1 MYSTPNLIT
10 SAGSVAET
18 RPNRSAV
25 SIRTQT
31 SVYAVCASAAVF
43 LLALLL
49 LNRDLFRHPSYEWG
63 DYAANAIQI
72 QNAKHFHELLGNYS
86 RWGFHHPGPGFF
98 YLFAAGEL
106 VFHNWLHMVPEAMN
120 AYILTILLAN
130 VAALF
135 ASIWVVAQHTRSA
148 LFLPAAILSSLV
160 FIHVIDR
167 TLFLIDTS
175 QNSIPQTALGSV
187 WMPYVVLFGFLFYML
202 SCAALACG
210 NIRYLPGATFAGLML
225 LHAHVAQVLFV
236 GVLAV
241 MAAASWIWRGRCEGS
256 LPARLK
262 LCRRELL
269 VSAGLV
275 MVFATPIVTELIA
288 HKPNNLHAI
297 RKYMHEQPA
306 FSNSLAQ
313 ALGYE
318 LGFYTFLRDPEVVL
332 VQPSPKL
339 LARAMAEPYV
349 VKYWMFVAVL
359 VGLLIALRVRGRRL
373 ADSPFV
379 CYMAL
384 ELVVVSILFLYWA
397 MKMAGGMANFNG
409 YFYYSVQLLGLFA
422 ICSVIVD
429 SIPTG
434 GARLQSASFAM
445 ACALPLL
452 IFAAPHSFKVD
463 LRGGEEANRIA
474 LAAAGRAAMLQLVF
488 DHDDWPTA
496 VGIASRLK
504 RLHQPFCIIG
514 NWSVMFGAD
523 AICREASGVTRL
535 ILSRKQSNCASP
547 CLLGDGNYAVELS
560 PMPALRVPFTLGPD
574 GSSGFYEGFYSA
586 AIPGA
591 PIFTSERSTIRF
603 VLGGVAQPDDPLRV
617 LVTGTA
623 IPGRPA
629 DIFLNGSKLGTIV
642 SSQRGAGTFRVPGS
656 LLKFGSDNVFSI
668 YVANAAPVGKDLR
681 HLGYCLESIQV
692 SPVNP
697 R

>member
-1 MYSTPNLIT
+1 MYSTPNPIT
-10 SAGSVAET
+10 LARPIAET
-18 RPNRSAV
+18 RPTRSAA
-25 SIRTQT
+25 SIRAQV

-49 LNRDLFRHPSYEWG
+49 LNRALFQQPSYEWG

-106 VFHNWLHMVPEAMN
+106 VFHDWLHMVPEAMN

-135 ASIWVVAQHTRSA
+135 ASMWIVARHTRSA

-160 FIHVIDR
+160 LIYVIGR
-167 TLFLIDTS
+167 TLSLIDAS
-175 QNSIPQTALGSV
+175 QNSIPHTVLGSV
-187 WMPYVVLFGFLFYML
+187 WMPYVVLFCFLFYMV

-210 NIRYLPGATFAGLML
+210 NIRYFPGATFAGLML

-241 MAAASWIWRGRCEGS
+241 MAAASWVWRGRCQGP

-262 LCRRELL
+262 LGRRELL

-275 MVFATPIVTELIA
+275 LVFATPVVTELIA

-297 RKYMHEQPA
+297 QEYRREQPA
-306 FSNSLAQ
+306 FPNSFAQ
-313 ALGYE
+313 AVRYE
-318 LGFYTFLRDPEVVL
+318 LGFYTFLRNPEVVL
-332 VQPSPKL
+332 AQPSPKL

-359 VGLLIALRVRGRRL
+359 VGLLVALRARGRL
-373 ADSPFV
+373 AVSPFV
-379 CYMAL
+379 RYVAL

-409 YFYYSVQLLGLFA
+409 YFYYSVQLLGLLG

-434 GARLQSASFAM
+434 SARLQRASFAM

-474 LAAAGRAAMLQLVF
+474 LAAAGHAPMFQLVF

-514 NWSVMFGAD
+514 TWSVMFGAD
-523 AICREASGVTRL
+523 ASCREASGVTRL
-535 ILSRKQSNCASP
+535 ILSHKTNCAFP
-547 CLLGDGNYAVELS
+547 CLLGDSNYAVELS
-560 PMPALRVPFTLGPD
+560 PMPTLRIPFILGPD
-574 GSSGFYEGFYSA
+574 GSSGFYEGFYDDG
-586 AIPGA
+586 IPGA
-591 PIFTSERSTIRF
+591 PIWTSERSTIRF
-603 VLGGVAQPDDPLRV
+603 VLGSVAQRDDTLRV

-629 DIFLNGSKLGTIV
+629 SVFLNERKLGTIV
-642 SSQRGAGTFRVPGS
+642 SNQPGAGDFRIPAS
-656 LLKFGSDNVFSI
+656 LLNFGADNVFTIS
-668 YVANAAPVGKDLR
+668 VPNAAPVGKDLR
-681 HLGYCLESIQV
+681 HLGFYLQSIQV
-692 SPVNP
+692 SPLNP

>member
-10 SAGSVAET
+10 PAGPVAET
-18 RPNRSAV
+18 LPNRSAV
-25 SIRTQT
+25 SIRTQA
-31 SVYAVCASAAVF
+31 SGYAVCAWAAVF

-49 LNRDLFRHPSYEWG
+49 LNRDLFRQPSYEWG

-106 VFHNWLHMVPEAMN
+106 VFHDWLHLVPEAMN
-120 AYILTILLAN
+120 AYILTIVLAN

-135 ASIWVVAQHTRSA
+135 ASIWIVARHTRSA
-148 LFLPAAILSSLV
+148 LFLPAAILTSLV

-175 QNSIPQTALGSV
+175 QNGIPQTVLGSV
-187 WMPYVVLFGFLFYML
+187 WMPYLVLFWFLFYMV

-236 GVLAV
+236 GVLTV
-241 MAAASWIWRGRCEGS
+241 MAAASWGWRGRREGS
-256 LPARLK
+256 LPARLS

-275 MVFATPIVTELIA
+275 TVFATPIALELIV
-288 HKPNNLHAI
+288 HKPNNLHSI
-297 RKYMHEQPA
+297 QKYMREQPA
-306 FSNSLAQ
+306 FPNSLAQ
-313 ALGYE
+313 AVRYE

-339 LARAMAEPYV
+339 LARARAERYV

-359 VGLLIALRVRGRRL
+359 VGLLVALRVRGRL
-373 ADSPFV
+373 AVSPFV
-379 CYMAL
+379 RYVAL
-384 ELVVVSILFLYWA
+384 ELVVVSILFFYWA
-397 MKMAGGMANFNG
+397 MKMAGGMALFNG
-409 YFYYSVQLLGLFA
+409 YFYYSVQLLGLLA

-429 SIPTG
+429 SIPAG
-434 GARLQSASFAM
+434 NASLQRASFAM
-445 ACALPLL
+445 VCALPLL
-452 IFAAPHSFKVD
+452 IFAAPHSFKID

-474 LAAAGRAAMLQLVF
+474 MAAAGRAPMLQLVF

-496 VGIASRLK
+496 VGIASRFK
-504 RLHQPFCIIG
+504 RLRQPFCIIG

-523 AICREASGVTRL
+523 AICRDASGVTRL
-535 ILSRKQSNCASP
+535 ILSHTQSNCAFP
-547 CLLGDGNYAVELS
+547 CLLGDSNYAVELS
-560 PMPALRVPFTLGPD
+560 PMPALRVPFALGPD
-574 GSSGFYEGFYSA
+574 GSSGFYEGFYSD

-591 PIFTSERSTIRF
+591 PIWTSERSTIRF
-603 VLGGVAQPDDPLRV
+603 VLGSVAQSDDSLRV
-617 LVTGTA
+617 LVTGLA

-629 DIFLNGSKLGTIV
+629 DVFLNGRKLGTIV
-642 SSQRGAGTFRVPGS
+642 SSQPGAGTFRIPAS
-656 LLKFGSDNVFSI
+656 LLNFGSDNVFSI
-668 YVANAAPVGKDLR
+668 SVPKAAPVGKDLR
-681 HLGYCLESIQV
+681 HLGFYLQSIQV